1 MFTRSWL
8 HMRCAQLSLPGRV
21 WGVEGEPSKLETGRE
36 LESVYYGVK
45 PALLANLSVLIFV

>member
-1 MFTRSWL
+1 
-8 HMRCAQLSLPGRV
+8 MRCAQLSLPGRV